1 MVPNIYR
8 TIFSNTLV
16 LYLPLCILI
25 LNQILLN
32 HLQQQGVNADVAPA
46 LLRGLPK
53 IVGSDLGI
61 DPAERKKNCS
71 LTTKGKRPTFQ
82 SRKVTRPMLEGLTH
96 HPPLEIRFTVLF

>member
-32 HLQQQGVNADVAPA
+32 HLQQQGANADEAPA
-46 LLRGLPK
+46 LLR
-53 IVGSDLGI
+53 DLFEFWQSGI
-61 DPAERKKNCS
+61 GR
-71 LTTKGKRPTFQ
+71 R
-82 SRKVTRPMLEGLTH
+82 
-96 HPPLEIRFTVLF
+96 